1 MGFETT
7 DKTRRTFVSIING
20 KFAIR
25 ADEDTPNARKRHSE
39 KLGKDVWEIIHET
52 FTGRLKALEIKSTEF
67 GDQLSILMDDVGDLY
82 EFQIPTESRYFT
94 SFCDRIENVN
104 LNEEL
109 KLAPY
114 SFEDKEKKNSKGG
127 AKKVSGINIYQNGKK
142 VEKYYSKE
150 HNGDKPTLKEGYKD
164 ADLKIFFIQQ
174 EQFFKE
180 LIAVVNDRIPD
191 SNLVKRE
198 MGNSYSRNEPLETEK
213 YDPEVD
219 TLPF

>member
-7 DKTRRTFVSIING
+7 DKTRRTFVSIIGG

-25 ADEDTPNARKRHSE
+25 ADENTPNARKRHSE
-39 KLGKDVWEIIHET
+39 KLGKDVWEVVHET
-52 FTGRLKALEIKSTEF
+52 FTGRIKSLEIRSSEF

-104 LNEEL
+104 INDDV

-114 SFEDKEKKNSKGG
+114 SFDDKEKKNSHGNP
-127 AKKVSGINIYQNGKK
+127 KKVTGINIFQNGKK
-142 VEKYYSKE
+142 IEKFYSKDN
-150 HNGDKPTLKEGYKD
+150 NGNKPTLKEGYKD

-174 EQFFKE
+174 QEFFKE
-180 LIAVVNDRIPD
+180 LIPTINANLPD
-191 SNLVKRE
+191 SNLVRSE
-198 MGNSYSRNEPLETEK
+198 MGDQSRNEPIENEA
-213 YDPEVD
+213 DD
-219 TLPF
+219 DLPF